1 MSIFF
6 DSIASRL
13 MPLFGLDRS
22 PNRPGE
28 PPVLFNQGES
38 PLAGLG
44 TMQTDANR
52 MLSRRSNGLY
62 PNLDRR
68 TLIQLLMDM
77 DSTDLASSVLDM
89 QAEDAVAYD
98 QDIGEAITIE
108 GPEVIKTEITECF
121 RRLGLFDQDRVYEIT
136 RNMIHFGSEFQRLIY
151 NSEDGVVDMINTEPS
166 QMDIVWNKRLAEVV
180 GYTEEGHTFRGKN
193 SKVSYPFD
201 YLHCKM
207 IGRAVDKPFGTSVLA
222 AAIRPWTQMVLAEDR
237 ALLYRLTRQPDRL
250 LFELDVGSASN
261 AEAWRMINAY
271 RMNMRRS
278 VTLDDV
284 VGTLNTDYKPIGA
297 SDDLIIAKRSNST
310 SRVEM
315 LQGSQNINDVGDLS
329 YYGRKML
336 VATRTPPA
344 LMGFDDGRNA
354 AGFEAKKKVT
364 NQDVRYANHVIRIQQ
379 SLIVALLQLGRIH
392 LRLRAKD
399 ADSPLLRYDG
409 DERGKNPLA
418 IKMTPPSF
426 LRELERLEVQQLRN
440 AIAQDMLNMGQMSP
454 ALKPYEWT
462 LFVLRKI
469 LRITEKDLKPMLQE
483 PEQETFAGTGE
494 PQLPPGDEE
503 GGGAFGAKS
512 KPALPKKAKPDEETA
527 RGDVQPLWE
536 YTNGGNLN
544 ESQEAQLWERVSKS
558 PELSARLARLK
569 ELTEYRRGDA

>member
-28 PPVLFNQGES
+28 PPRILMQGES

-44 TMQTDANR
+44 TMETDANR
-52 MLSRRSNGLY
+52 MLSRRANGLY

-68 TLIQLLMDM
+68 TLIQLLQDM

-89 QAEDAVAYD
+89 QAEDAVSYD
-98 QDIGEAITIE
+98 QDTGESLIIE
-108 GPEVIKTEITECF
+108 GPDDIKAEINECF
-121 RRLGLFDQDRVYEIT
+121 RALGLFDQDRSFEIV
-136 RNMIHFGSEFQRLIY
+136 RNMIHWGSEFQRLIY
-151 NSEDGVVDMINTEPS
+151 NSDRGVVNMVATNPA
-166 QMDIVWNKRLAEVV
+166 QMDIVWNTRLAEVV
-180 GYTEEGHTFRGKN
+180 GYKEEGHTFKGNN
-193 SKVSYPFD
+193 SKVSWPYD
-201 YLHCKM
+201 YLHVKM
-207 IGRAVDKPFGTSVLA
+207 SGRPADRPFGTSVLA

-261 AEAWRMINAY
+261 AESWRMINSY

-284 VGTLNTDYKPIGA
+284 VGTLNSDYKPIGA

-329 YYGRKML
+329 YYGRKL
-336 VATRTPPA
+336 LNATRTPPA
-344 LMGFDDGRNA
+344 LFGFDDGRNA
-354 AGFEAKKKVT
+354 AGFEAKKKVS

-379 SLIVALLQLGRIH
+379 SYVSALMQLARIH
-392 LRLRAKD
+392 LHLRAPN
-399 ADSPLLRYDG
+399 ADSRLLRYAG
-409 DERGKNPLA
+409 DERGKNGLV

-469 LRITEKDLKPMLQE
+469 LRITEHDLKPMLQE

-494 PQLPPGDEE
+494 PQQLPPGAE
-503 GGGAFGAKS
+503 GGDGGSPFKAKAKEK
-512 KPALPKKAKPDEETA
+512 KPAAQEST
-527 RGDVQPLWE
+527 QPLWE
-536 YTNGGNLN
+536 HTEGGDLR
-544 ESQEAQLWERVSKS
+544 EEEAAQLWERVSAS
-558 PELSARLARLK
+558 PEVSHRLRRLAALNAHRNPDVA
-569 ELTEYRRGDA
+569 ET